1 MTSRR
6 TIGWSTVTMAMATL
20 LSRIGG
26 LVRDVLVARLFGAG
40 LATDAFFVAFTIPN
54 LLRRFFAEGSLSAA
68 FVPTFSEVLHQRGE
82 EEAQRL
88 ANRCMTL
95 LLLVMVVI
103 VTLGIIGSPWIT
115 NVIGYGF
122 SEIPGK
128 LELTDRLNRIMFPY
142 IGLVSLLALIT
153 GILNVRGHFFLPSL
167 SPLFLNLMM
176 IMAALSLRQL
186 FSVPIYALAI
196 GVLLGGG
203 PAAAAAIS
211 VVSAL

>member
-1 MTSRR
+1 M
-6 TIGWSTVTMAMATL
+6 
-20 LSRIGG
+20 
-26 LVRDVLVARLFGAG
+26 
-40 LATDAFFVAFTIPN
+40 
-54 LLRRFFAEGSLSAA
+54 
-68 FVPTFSEVLHQRGE
+68 
-82 EEAQRL
+82 
-88 ANRCMTL
+88 
-95 LLLVMVVI
+95 
-103 VTLGIIGSPWIT
+103 
-115 NVIGYGF
+115 IGYGF

-196 GVLLGGG
+196 GVLLGGVLQLLLQY
-203 PAAAAAIS
+203 PLLLRYKI
-211 VVSAL
+211 VLKPDFRFQE

>member
-1 MTSRR
+1 
-6 TIGWSTVTMAMATL
+6 MAMATL

-95 LLLVMVVI
+95 LLLVHGRHRY
-103 VTLGIIGSPWIT
+103 LGDYW
-115 NVIGYGF
+115 
-122 SEIPGK
+122 
-128 LELTDRLNRIMFPY
+128 
-142 IGLVSLLALIT
+142 
-153 GILNVRGHFFLPSL
+153 
-167 SPLFLNLMM
+167 
-176 IMAALSLRQL
+176 LSLDYQRDWL
-186 FSVPIYALAI
+186 RFF
-196 GVLLGGG
+196 
-203 PAAAAAIS
+203 
-211 VVSAL
+211 